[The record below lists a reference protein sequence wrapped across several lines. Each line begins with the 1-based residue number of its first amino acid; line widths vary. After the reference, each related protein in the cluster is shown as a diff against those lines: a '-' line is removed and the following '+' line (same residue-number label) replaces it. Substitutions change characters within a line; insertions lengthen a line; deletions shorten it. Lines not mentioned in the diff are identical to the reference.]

1 VVYPP
6 RVVGRTLRHYRVLRS
21 LGAGGMGEVYAAEDT
36 RLHRQVAIKVLPQ
49 EAGRDAERLRRFQRE
64 ARALAGL
71 NHPHIVTIHS
81 VEEDE
86 GVHFLTMEIV
96 EGQTLARLVPAGGVR
111 WPDFYRWSV
120 PLVDA
125 IAAAHHHGVVHRDI
139 KPANIMIGP
148 DSRVKVLDFGVAKFR
163 DPEPLEGRHAAT
175 TAATNTGAVVGTAA
189 YMAPEQAQG
198 GPVDIRSDIFSLGL
212 VLYEMAAGVRPFTGD
227 NDLAVLSSIIKDPM
241 PALAVARADAP
252 PELERILRRCLAK
265 DPDRRYHS
273 ALDLRNDLEELR
285 QQEIPSASASAG
297 AMPARVEGVRSWRRM
312 AVAGLALGGA
322 ALAAFAVWRGAAPAP
337 EPTAVRASF
346 SQLTHGPGIEWF
358 PSLSPDGRWVV
369 YAGDAAGN
377 RDIYLQSV
385 TGQTPINLTASSP
398 DDDDQPAFS
407 PDGERIAFRSARE
420 GGGLFVMGR
429 TGEAVRR
436 VTRTGF
442 NPSWSR
448 DGRQLAYTTFRTE
461 LKPTNTEGQSELWV
475 VNVDNGDA
483 RRLSTGDISLPSW
496 SPNGRRVAFSIR
508 PGLDVRTIGL
518 DGGTPEPVTQGASVD
533 WNPVWAPDGRHLYF
547 ISDRGGSTN
556 LWRVPIDEASGRVRG
571 EPEPITSPTPF
582 AAHLSISADG
592 QRLAYSSFLETQNIY
607 KLELNPATGDVVSPP
622 TAVTTGTRYWANP
635 DPSPDGRAI
644 VVYSQVNPEGD
655 LYIVST
661 DGSGTLRQLT
671 SDVAIDRVPRWS
683 PDGAW
688 ITTFS
693 DRNGGRHVWRVRP
706 DGSDLRQMTSGVEAA
721 IVAWSPDAARMAVA
735 VASRQAQPPTAT
747 PTMMIMDAARP
758 SSEQTVDAIVPGP
771 PTAGWFVPNSWSA
784 DGRWITGQTWY
795 GELGVWGFSLQT
807 RRFERFTEIGE
818 WPVWLPDSRR
828 ILFVSRGRE
837 FHVLDTRT
845 SRTTRIHSVLRDTL
859 GPPRLTRDGRFA
871 YYSRRSTESDV
882 WLVTLQPQ

>member
-1 VVYPP
+1 
-6 RVVGRTLRHYRVLRS
+6 
-21 LGAGGMGEVYAAEDT
+21 MGEVYAAEDT
-36 RLHRQVAIKVLPQ
+36 RLHRQVALKVLPP
-49 EAGRDAERLRRFQRE
+49 EAARDPERLQRFERE

-96 EGQTLARLVPAGGVR
+96 EGQTLAGLIPAGGVS

-139 KPANIMIGP
+139 KPANVMIG
-148 DSRVKVLDFGVAKFR
+148 SGGRVKVLDFGIAKFR
-163 DPEPLEGRHAAT
+163 DREPREALRAT
-175 TAATNTGAVVGTAA
+175 TTEVTAPRAIVGTTA

-198 GPVDIRSDIFSLGL
+198 GQVDSRSDIFSLGL
-212 VLYEMAAGVRPFTGD
+212 VLYEMAAGARPFTGD

-241 PALAVARADAP
+241 PALAAARPDAP
-252 PELERILRRCLAK
+252 AELERILRRCLAK

-273 ALDLRNDLEELR
+273 ALDLRNDLDELR
-285 QQEIPSASASAG
+285 QQVTAG
-297 AMPARVEGVRSWRRM
+297 PTPAAETPARVEGARRWRRV
-312 AVAGLALGGA
+312 ATAGLALGGA
-322 ALAAFAVWRGAAPAP
+322 ALAALAVWRSVASSP
-337 EPTAVRASF
+337 EPATIRASF
-346 SQLTHGPGIEWF
+346 SQLTHEPGIEWF
-358 PSLSPDGRWVV
+358 PSLAPDGRWVV

-385 TGQTPINLTASSP
+385 TGQTPINLTANSP
-398 DDDDQPAFS
+398 EDDDQPAFS

-436 VTRTGF
+436 VTRAGF
-442 NPSWSR
+442 NPAWSR

-461 LKPTNTEGQSELWV
+461 LKPTNTEGESELWV
-475 VNVDNGDA
+475 VNVESGEA
-483 RRLSTGDISLPSW
+483 RRLSAGDTGLPSW
-496 SPNGRRVAFSIR
+496 SPNGLRLAFGVR
-508 PGLDVRTIGL
+508 PGLDIKTVAIG
-518 DGGTPEPVTQGASVD
+518 GGTPEPVTADASID

-556 LWRVPIDEASGRVRG
+556 IWRVPIDEASGRVG
-571 EPEPITSPTPF
+571 GQPEPLTSPTPF
-582 AAHLSISADG
+582 AAHLSLSADG

-607 KLELNPATGDVVSPP
+607 KLELNPATGEVVSPP
-622 TAVTTGTRYWANP
+622 ISVTTGTRYWANP
-635 DPSPDGRAI
+635 DPSPDGRSI

-655 LYIVST
+655 LYIVTT
-661 DGSGTLRQLT
+661 DGSGSLRQLT
-671 SDVAIDRVPRWS
+671 SDGAIDRVPRWS

-693 DRNGGRHVWRVRP
+693 DRSGGRHVWRIRP
-706 DGSDLRQMTSGVEAA
+706 DGSDLRQMTSGAEAA
-721 IVAWSPDAARMAVA
+721 IVAWSPDAARMAVSLA
-735 VASRQAQPPTAT
+735 TRQAQPQQGIS
-747 PTMMIMDAARP
+747 TMMIMDAARP
-758 SSEQTVDAIVPGP
+758 SYEQTVDLIVPGP
-771 PTAGWFVPNSWSA
+771 PTDGWFVPNSWSA
-784 DGRWITGQTWY
+784 DGRRITGQTWY
-795 GELGVWGFSLQT
+795 GELGVWVYSTESQA
-807 RRFERFTEIGE
+807 FERLTDVGE

-828 ILFVSRGRE
+828 ILFVSHGRE

-845 SRTTRIHSVLRDTL
+845 RRTSLIHSVLRDTL
-859 GPPRLTRDGRFA
+859 GPPRVTRDGRYA
-871 YYSRRSTESDV
+871 YFSRRSTESDV
-882 WLVTLQPQ
+882 WLVTLQAQ